1 MKSPVYEE
9 FLHILDNFNWLLKT
23 YDKKIRELLK
33 TKSAVDENLKNLYA
47 LRQVLIEKNLIGV
60 FSDEILKE
68 QNAIIE
74 ERIIVAQAAKNDA
87 LIDKYNINMITEFIK
102 GKIMHLDETY
112 STSSYVFVKESV

>member
-9 FLHILDNFNWLLKT
+9 FLHILDNCNWLLKT

-47 LRQVLIEKNLIGV
+47 LRQVLIEKNLTGV
-60 FSDEILKE
+60 FSDEIFKE

-74 ERIIVAQAAKNDA
+74 ERIIVAQATKNDA
-87 LIDKYNINMITEFIK
+87 LIDKYNINTITEFIK